1 MKRKTLLSAALF
13 LIVLAGCS
21 AAFVPYTSDPA
32 KKLSYAYQLVQ
43 YQGRPLPAEGLIW
56 DAIEIYTKD
65 QNENGLMAA
74 YWTYGIFFQ
83 SKAVEDLQKIYER
96 RGFLDK
102 TATFKNRY
110 EKSIEYLNRA
120 EVVATKRHY
129 TNMIANIQYNKS
141 FAYGLNG
148 DMNQACKAL
157 ASSLEINKKYHN
169 ENPSETFS
177 LLDGSKGSFEE
188 YAKHVESYMKKLKCE

>member
-1 MKRKTLLSAALF
+1 MQLRSIRKIKTRKDSWKH
-13 LIVLAGCS
+13 IGCTE
-21 AAFVPYTSDPA
+21 F
-32 KKLSYAYQLVQ
+32 
-43 YQGRPLPAEGLIW
+43 
-56 DAIEIYTKD
+56 
-65 QNENGLMAA
+65 
-74 YWTYGIFFQ
+74 FFQ

-110 EKSIEYLNRA
+110 EKSIDYLSRA
-120 EVVATKRHY
+120 EVIATKRHD

-157 ASSLEINKKYHN
+157 ASSLEINNKIIVKTHLKHF
-169 ENPSETFS
+169 PSLMVVKEVLKSTQN
-177 LLDGSKGSFEE
+177 LLS
-188 YAKHVESYMKKLKCE
+188 HI